1 LCAEHGWLLCADEV
15 KTGCGRC
22 GTFLAV
28 ERLGVTP
35 DVVCLGKGLGGGVA
49 PIGAVLGSERALGGF
64 DDVSTGSTWSW
75 LPIGCAA
82 ALAFLDELHRPGVL
96 GHVLEIEERS
106 RAAFGALAGK
116 FDAVG
121 DVRSAGALTAVEFVR
136 DHASRQRDTA
146 LQDTVA
152 AEAFQRGLLTDSST
166 TSLNIQPSLITPLEV
181 IDQAADI
188 VADSLTAA
196 LSRTRGAAP

>member
-1 LCAEHGWLLCADEV
+1 MTL
-15 KTGCGRC
+15 R
-22 GTFLAV
+22 
-28 ERLGVTP
+28 
-35 DVVCLGKGLGGGVA
+35 
-49 PIGAVLGSERALGGF
+49 
-64 DDVSTGSTWSW
+64 
-75 LPIGCAA
+75 
-82 ALAFLDELHRPGVL
+82 
-96 GHVLEIEERS
+96 
-106 RAAFGALAGK
+106 
-116 FDAVG
+116 
-121 DVRSAGALTAVEFVR
+121 
-136 DHASRQRDTA
+136 